1 MVKVKIE
8 GISSFV
14 FCNEDYIPVD
24 GIYTID
30 RDKFQLMS
38 RHLNFA
44 FEIVPTVVFE
54 DESEEVSETVE
65 LAETTEQT
73 EVEGVEIKETTKQK
87 VEAKP
92 KKVLY
97 VKAKK

>member
-14 FCNEDYIPVD
+14 FCNEDYVPVD
-24 GIYTID
+24 EIYTID

-54 DESEEVSETVE
+54 DETKEVTETVE
-65 LAETTEQT
+65 LTEITEQT
-73 EVEGVEIKETTKQK
+73 EIKETTNQK
-87 VEAKP
+87 VEVKP

>member
-24 GIYTID
+24 EIYTID
-30 RDKFQLMS
+30 REKFQIMS

-44 FEIVPTVVFE
+44 FEVVPTVVFE
-54 DESEEVSETVE
+54 DKSEEVTETVE
-65 LAETTEQT
+65 LTEITEQT
-73 EVEGVEIKETTKQK
+73 EVEEVEIKETTNQK